1 MQYHVRMD
9 LREKGAKAVKRM
21 MVRLHGREIRKA
33 LPFDASIAPVTLAR
47 ICPAVLCRRGTAAA
61 HAIDAGLS
69 QHISGI

>member
-1 MQYHVRMD
+1 
-9 LREKGAKAVKRM
+9 
-21 MVRLHGREIRKA
+21 MVRLHGREIREA